1 MNELIPLHSQT
12 INGNAVETVSARE
25 LHAFVESKQEFANWI
40 KNRIEKYG
48 FVENQDYVRFHKKM
62 EANNATMI
70 EYYTTLDMGKE
81 LAMVERNEKGKQARQ
96 YFIECE
102 KKLNSTTTTQ
112 VQVLF
117 LAWTTTVRG
126 VLSYNS

>member
-1 MNELIPLHSQT
+1 MGLQQCFALSISPNLICLNLVGFDFLPL
-12 INGNAVETVSARE
+12 
-25 LHAFVESKQEFANWI
+25 LKQGEEVN
-40 KNRIEKYG
+40 KL
-48 FVENQDYVRFHKKM
+48 HKKM